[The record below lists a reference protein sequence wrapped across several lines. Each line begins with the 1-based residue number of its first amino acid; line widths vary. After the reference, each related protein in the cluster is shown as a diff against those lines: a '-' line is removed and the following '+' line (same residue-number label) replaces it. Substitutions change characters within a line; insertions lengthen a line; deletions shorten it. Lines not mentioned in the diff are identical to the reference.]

1 MPNPTIAAT
10 HSLPCENV
18 LRAGGA
24 NGVCT
29 PMMFV
34 RTTKRGGQSGE
45 SSRLREIMGSLAGK
59 WVLRSSAA
67 YRQGKRGFH
76 RHPSLR
82 YRGVAERRPSPI
94 ERTKERPTR
103 CAVMSAVQMN
113 RTLPGTDRELRGGN
127 R

>member
-45 SSRLREIMGSLAGK
+45 VKPAERDHEKFGWK

-76 RHPSLR
+76 LHPSFR

-113 RTLPGTDRELRGGN
+113 RTLPGTDR
-127 R
+127 

>member
-24 NGVCT
+24 NGVYT

-45 SSRLREIMGSLAGK
+45 VKPPERDHGKSGWEMGATFLCGLQTGQKGIPPAPEFSVSG
-59 WVLRSSAA
+59 
-67 YRQGKRGFH
+67 
-76 RHPSLR
+76 
-82 YRGVAERRPSPI
+82 
-94 ERTKERPTR
+94 
-103 CAVMSAVQMN
+103 CC
-113 RTLPGTDRELRGGN
+113 
-127 R
+127 